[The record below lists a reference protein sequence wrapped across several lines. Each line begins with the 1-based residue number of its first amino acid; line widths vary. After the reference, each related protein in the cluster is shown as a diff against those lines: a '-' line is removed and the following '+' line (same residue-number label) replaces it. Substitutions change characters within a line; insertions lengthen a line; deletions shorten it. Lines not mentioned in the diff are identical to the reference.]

1 MRGDVCLLPRH
12 PRPADRL
19 RCADGLGYCINQG
32 FIDICITNFTGDP
45 GTGGAGFGGVTQAV
59 EQHAFDTSAERFA
72 EGLSEA
78 LLEIRELVLATG

>member
-1 MRGDVCLLPRH
+1 M
-12 PRPADRL
+12 
-19 RCADGLGYCINQG
+19 
-32 FIDICITNFTGDP
+32 
-45 GTGGAGFGGVTQAV
+45 TQAV